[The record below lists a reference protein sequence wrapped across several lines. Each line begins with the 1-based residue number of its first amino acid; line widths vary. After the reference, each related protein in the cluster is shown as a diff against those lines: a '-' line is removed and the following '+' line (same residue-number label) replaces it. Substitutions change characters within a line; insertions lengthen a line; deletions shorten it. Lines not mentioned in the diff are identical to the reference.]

1 MVNKHEAK
9 TLYPNMMSL
18 LELRV
23 IIPSSVA
30 EVECG
35 FLVMKLLC
43 AHLRASM
50 LPSTLNILMQI
61 CLCGDSLTN
70 DAFEKVVHIYQ
81 DSAVD
86 ENDIGS
92 QTKRHKISLKKINQ
106 RVNTVL

>member
-30 EVECG
+30 EVERG

-43 AHLRASM
+43 
-50 LPSTLNILMQI
+50 NI
-61 CLCGDSLTN
+61 
-70 DAFEKVVHIYQ
+70 
-81 DSAVD
+81 
-86 ENDIGS
+86 
-92 QTKRHKISLKKINQ
+92 
-106 RVNTVL
+106 